1 MNTTIRPLPLIKES
15 RVDKIKAALK
25 CIDTHPFDRKKQRDC
40 ILELYPGKTEKSV
53 FRGMVIPSLRHLGFI
68 IGHGGGLRVSANG
81 RIIIDSENIGGDLR
95 RRSLRA
101 VICEVDNTKFGF
113 IDILGEETP
122 IMLTNFIE
130 KVTPTLDAIND
141 RRIRERVVS
150 WLAILEQVEL
160 ISNTGTKLNLNESNR
175 KQAVYDLDTS
185 NVNTEQ
191 FRLLLFDEYLKLGR
205 NSAGIVDITD
215 LRSSIA
221 SIILTKEHKIVT
233 EGMFDNLL
241 RSIPFATESYLIS
254 LGRPMGAEEKLFG
267 YKGNHYRTISIQYLK
282 GE

>member
-1 MNTTIRPLPLIKES
+1 MNATIRPLPLIKEN

-25 CIDTHPFDRKKQRDC
+25 CMDTHPFDRKKQRDC

-53 FRGMVIPSLRHLGFI
+53 FRGMVVPSLRHLGFI
-68 IGHGGGLRVSANG
+68 IGHGGGLRVSANA
-81 RIIIDSENIGGDLR
+81 RIIIDSENIRDDLHR
-95 RRSLRA
+95 RTLRA
-101 VICEVDNTKFGF
+101 VICEVDNTKFEF
-113 IDILGEETP
+113 IDILGDETP

-130 KVTPTLDAIND
+130 KMTPTLDSIND
-141 RRIRERVVS
+141 SRIRERVVS

-175 KQAVYDLDTS
+175 KQTANDLDIS
-185 NVNTEQ
+185 NMNAEQ

-254 LGRPMGAEEKLFG
+254 LGRPMGAEEKLFR
-267 YKGNHYRTISIQYLK
+267 YKSNHYRTISIQYLK